1 MSYIS
6 FKLVHYH
13 YILSKYTNVY
23 LNLNPT
29 NFSEMTHGFKLLQLN
44 RAFFNWVSLKA
55 ETKVN
60 LTLQGNNKNSK
71 QTHTKGFQSKK
82 YLSEL
87 RLKKLPEVHVNT
99 SE

>member
-1 MSYIS
+1 
-6 FKLVHYH
+6 
-13 YILSKYTNVY
+13 
-23 LNLNPT
+23 
-29 NFSEMTHGFKLLQLN
+29 MTHGFISLQLN

>member
-1 MSYIS
+1 MVLNCYSWIEPFPTEFPS
-6 FKLVHYH
+6 KL
-13 YILSKYTNVY
+13 KPKT
-23 LNLNPT
+23 
-29 NFSEMTHGFKLLQLN
+29 E
-44 RAFFNWVSLKA
+44 
-55 ETKVN
+55 
-60 LTLQGNNKNSK
+60 TLQGNNKNSK